1 MSQRMS
7 LREDSLFSV
16 RDRIVV
22 VTGGAGRLGSSFC
35 KSLLSRGARVV
46 IFDSAAP
53 AEDLRS
59 EAGGSASFRF
69 DRVDVT
75 DRGSIASA
83 LVGIER
89 DWGVPYGLVNAA
101 AIDAPPDAPPEE
113 NGPFETYP
121 VASWDK
127 VMAVNVKGVALT
139 CQVIGAAMV
148 KAGRGAIVNIASI
161 YGVVS
166 PDQSLY
172 DYRRKRGES
181 FFKPAAYS
189 TSKSAL
195 LNLTR
200 YLATYWAG
208 SGVRVNTLTPG
219 GVFADQERAFL
230 EGYAARVPLGRMARE
245 DEYDGALL
253 FLLSDASSYMTGANL
268 VVDGGWTAW

>member
-1 MSQRMS
+1 MPQSMG
-7 LREDSLFSV
+7 LREDPLFSM
-16 RDRIVV
+16 RDRVVV
-22 VTGGAGRLGSSFC
+22 VTGGSGRLGSSFC

-46 IFDSAAP
+46 AFDSASP
-53 AEDLRS
+53 AKGLRS
-59 EAGGSASFRF
+59 EEGAFFRF
-69 DRVDVT
+69 ERVDVT
-75 DRGSIASA
+75 DGGSIASA
-83 LVGIER
+83 LANIER
-89 DWGVPYGLVNAA
+89 DWGVPHGLVNAA
-101 AIDAPPDAPPEE
+101 AIDAPPDAPTEE

-121 VASWDK
+121 TDSWDK
-127 VMAVNVKGVALT
+127 VMSVNVKGVMLS
-139 CQVIGAAMV
+139 CQVVGAGMA

-181 FFKPAAYS
+181 FYKPVAYS

-200 YLATYWAG
+200 YLATYWAKN
-208 SGVRVNTLTPG
+208 GVRVNTLTPG
-219 GVFADQERAFL
+219 GVFAGQDREFL
-230 EGYAARVPLGRMARE
+230 DGYSARVPLGRMARE
-245 DEYDGALL
+245 NEYDGALV